1 MELVRARRGPGVV
14 VRRAKVNADTGE
26 LSRWGADKELVRAR
40 QGASVAEGQLMIE
53 VSIRKSH
60 RGHQAGGSAPCT
72 STTAAGAS

>member
-40 QGASVAEGQLMIE
+40 QGASVVGL
-53 VSIRKSH
+53 H
-60 RGHQAGGSAPCT
+60 T
-72 STTAAGAS
+72 SQSN